1 MSDAAYM
8 DAVSRGDLSTAQ
20 RMVNEA
26 AKAAGMVENGGFYVP
41 DRGDA
46 IQERLSGKTRLYRAS
61 DSGYAE
67 DGQSFTEEISTA
79 NAYRDGA
86 GFGGPNIFA
95 YDVDTSK
102 SLRVDGIK
110 DFARKVDNIL
120 TDEVKEWIADR
131 GSNNTLDSWKE
142 YGFGYTHDPLHNK
155 WGPKGFSLQEEL
167 RNKGYDWLVFEDEFP
182 ANATTHWLLK
192 EVGLEGVPI
201 KSADP
206 ITYDDAGNVI
216 PLSERFNSRN
226 TDIRNPR
233 APKQF
238 PYDYAS
244 YLKKN
249 FPEIW
254 RAGGNIRGNDAFR
267 WWTQYRQGKRTP
279 QVAYWWQTTRPAWI
293 ARHFNDHR
301 LPGVIAQIK
310 WGTVGKLGVVGMK
323 RVVEDAIKR

>member
-1 MSDAAYM
+1 M
-8 DAVSRGDLSTAQ
+8 DAVNRGDLFTAQ
-20 RMVNEA
+20 RLVDAA
-26 AKAAGMVENGGFYVP
+26 AKSAGMIENGGFFVP
-41 DRGDA
+41 VRGAA
-46 IQERLSGKTRLYRAS
+46 IQERLSGSTRLYRAS

-102 SLRVDGIK
+102 SLRVDGIG
-110 DFARKVDNIL
+110 DFAKKVDRIL
-120 TDEVKEWIADR
+120 TDEVKEWISDR
-131 GSNNTLDSWKE
+131 GSNNILDSWKD

-192 EVGLEGVPI
+192 EVGLEGIPI

-206 ITYDDAGNVI
+206 VTYDDAGNVI
-216 PLSERFNSRN
+216 PLSQRFNSRSEE
-226 TDIRNPR
+226 IRNPR
-233 APKQF
+233 SRTAPKQF
-238 PYDYAS
+238 PYLYAA
-244 YLKKN
+244 YLKEH
-249 FPEIW
+249 FPAVW
-254 RAGGNIRGNDAFR
+254 AAGGNIRGNDAFR
-267 WWTQYRQGKRTP
+267 WWTAYRKGDRSP
-279 QVAYWWQTTRPAWI
+279 AVMYWWETTRPAWI
-293 ARHFNDHR
+293 ARHYGDYR

-310 WGTVGKLGVVGMK
+310 WGTVGKLGVAGMK
-323 RVVEDAIKR
+323 RVVEDSIRKKL